1 MPFAQAFEMFSL
13 TGLFPHRCEKEAL
26 KFYFDYTSP
35 TDEGLDFE
43 NFTMFMALMGI
54 YIINRAKKTRLH
66 EKKIQVGSAGLENED
81 EEESDHVNSYNPL
94 PLPTENEVK
103 LPKELPEMV
112 FFIVNFEKLILC
124 NS

>member
-1 MPFAQAFEMFSL
+1 MPFGQAFEMFSL

-43 NFTMFMALMGI
+43 NFKMFMALMGI

-66 EKKIQVGSAGLENED
+66 DKKVQVGSAGLENED
-81 EEESDHVNSYNPL
+81 EDESDHVNSYNPL

-112 FFIVNFEKLILC
+112 FSNLIFFKAHL
-124 NS
+124 SYS